1 MGLRGATEQDIPE
14 ILGIYNSAV
23 LTKLSTADTAPVS
36 VASRLEWFRK
46 HQPERRPL
54 LVYEHGGEVMAW
66 VSFEDFY
73 GRPAYHRTAEISI
86 YIATEH
92 QGKRLGQEL
101 LQAAAGMA
109 PKLGVN
115 TLIGYVFDHNTPS
128 MRLFRSLGF
137 CEWGRLPRVAD
148 IGGKEVSVC
157 ILGKR
162 VAD

>member
-1 MGLRGATEQDIPE
+1 MSLRDATEQGLPE
-14 ILGIYNSAV
+14 IVNIYNSAV
-23 LTKLSTADTAPVS
+23 LTMLSTADTERVT
-36 VASRLEWFRK
+36 VTSRLEWFRK

-54 LVYEHGGEVMAW
+54 LVYEQDGEVKAW

-92 QGKRLGQEL
+92 QGKHLGKKL
-101 LQAAAGMA
+101 LQAVEGMA
-109 PKLGVN
+109 PKLGLS
-115 TLIGYVFDHNTPS
+115 TLVGYVFAHNIPS
-128 MRLFRSLGF
+128 IRLFRSLGF
-137 CEWGRLPRVAD
+137 CEWGHLPCVAD
-148 IGGKEVSVC
+148 MGGEEIGLC